1 MAVRDSAEGVRGDD
15 ADRERASDAVRSVSR
30 SFLLSAALG
39 GVVIPMIGVPL
50 GAVAMIGAFQRM
62 QALSALHATMIG
74 AKLVPTEW
82 SRRTRL
88 AAMTELG
95 VGGLG
100 VVFSLVGVPAV
111 VMIATEGLWLGAGGL
126 SAVAGSMAMR
136 AAWARAAATGEVVD
150 PGRGIVPMMAG
161 IGAITL
167 GVAVSSLGGA
177 LPGAGGVAAL
187 LMIAGVLGWAVG
199 AVMLAFA
206 GSALAGE
213 VSLPSK
219 RASSTPD
226 ERHGSGRARAPVPQA
241 TVRAPMPPPDDD
253 PIPY

>member
-62 QALSALHATMIG
+62 QALGALHATALG
-74 AKLVPTEW
+74 AKLVPSEW

-95 VGGLG
+95 LGGLG
-100 VVFSLVGVPAV
+100 VIFSFVGVPAV
-111 VMIATEGLWLGAGGL
+111 VMVAAEGLWLGAGGL
-126 SAVAGSMAMR
+126 SAVAGGMAMR

-161 IGAITL
+161 IGDHAGRGRVESGRRTAGRWRRRGLADDRRSTRVGSGGGHARLRGL
-167 GVAVSSLGGA
+167 G
-177 LPGAGGVAAL
+177 PRRGGVAA
-187 LMIAGVLGWAVG
+187 IQASEQRAG
-199 AVMLAFA
+199 
-206 GSALAGE
+206 
-213 VSLPSK
+213 
-219 RASSTPD
+219 
-226 ERHGSGRARAPVPQA
+226 
-241 TVRAPMPPPDDD
+241 
-253 PIPY
+253 